1 MSARTSWTSRA
12 LPEVASTLRRGGLV
26 FDVADLVK
34 DAVILP
40 QAFISAMRGDEEQ
53 EFRQACIE
61 SLTRSESLDF
71 MIDTLK
77 EIAID
82 LGSVEP

>member
-1 MSARTSWTSRA
+1 VLHGKT
-12 LPEVASTLRRGGLV
+12 RRGGLV

-40 QAFISAMRGDEEQ
+40 QAFLSAMSGDDEQ
-53 EFRQACIE
+53 AFRRACIE
-61 SLTRSESLDF
+61 NLTRTEALDF

-77 EIAID
+77 EVALM
-82 LGSVEP
+82 LGRQAQ

>member
-1 MSARTSWTSRA
+1 MLHGKT
-12 LPEVASTLRRGGLV
+12 RRGGLV

-40 QAFISAMRGDEEQ
+40 QAFLSALNGDDEQ
-53 EFRQACIE
+53 AFRRACIE
-61 SLTRSESLDF
+61 NLTRAEALDF

-77 EIAID
+77 DVAMA
-82 LGSVEP
+82 LGRKNQ